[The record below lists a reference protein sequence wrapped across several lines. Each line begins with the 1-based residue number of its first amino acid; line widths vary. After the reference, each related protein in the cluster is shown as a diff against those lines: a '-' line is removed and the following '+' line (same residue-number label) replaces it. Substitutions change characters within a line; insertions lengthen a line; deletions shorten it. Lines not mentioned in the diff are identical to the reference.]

1 MTDYWSLPIWS
12 EVTKN
17 AFWPKTV
24 KTWMIPSKVFFRTTS
39 EREAEGEM
47 PGTAFKAWHVP
58 HHTVPGTRRLTRT
71 GSGPIADEHRDM
83 EVEEDDD
90 YEAFLASVFVGRKCE
105 GEVLYQHTYLEVECS
120 FVFFLAFL
128 TISSECM

>member
-1 MTDYWSLPIWS
+1 MIFFPCPFFFLKKEVVTDYWSLPIWS

-47 PGTAFKAWHVP
+47 PGT
-58 HHTVPGTRRLTRT
+58 
-71 GSGPIADEHRDM
+71 
-83 EVEEDDD
+83 
-90 YEAFLASVFVGRKCE
+90 
-105 GEVLYQHTYLEVECS
+105 
-120 FVFFLAFL
+120 
-128 TISSECM
+128 